1 MELRRKN
8 DLARVEA
15 EAVATAKKERE
26 NWDIRKQ
33 EIELQGREKTKMI
46 LESMQLVEF
55 DFLNYVCIKLKDL
68 ILWKRLKTIY

>member
-15 EAVATAKKERE
+15 EAVAKAKKERE

-33 EIELQGREKTKMI
+33 EIELQGKEKTKMI
-46 LESMQLVEF
+46 LESMQLV
-55 DFLNYVCIKLKDL
+55 V
-68 ILWKRLKTIY
+68 T